1 MRESSLFSI
10 VKLFFLPTEC
20 LTANYSR
27 MKKGLL
33 IGLFLFSCAYGT
45 ILKTKES
52 KIRTKES
59 QLPWN
64 SRVHPLN
71 ITENNGTYSTAIKMP
86 VDPENDTEPPRRTK
100 ESQLPWNSRVHP
112 LNITENNGTYST
124 AIKMPVDPEN
134 DTEPPRRTKESQLP
148 WNSTVHPLNI
158 TENNGTFSTTIKMP
172 VDPENDT
179 EPPRRKMPVD
189 PENDTEPP
197 RRTKESQLPW
207 NSRVHPLNITENNGT
222 YSTAIKMPVDPEND
236 TEPPRRTKES
246 QLPWNSTVHPLNI
259 TENNGTYSTA
269 IKMPVDPEND
279 TEPPRSLISRT
290 VLLSDQFLN
299 YTRNNDSFHLN
310 QPTPSHLHQ
319 NGIKSNDTARGVN
332 LNDIR
337 MLAPPRSCILPTC
350 ALTNLESSLQ
360 YGDEKAGGLT
370 RNPYG
375 IGKK

>member
-1 MRESSLFSI
+1 M
-10 VKLFFLPTEC
+10 
-20 LTANYSR
+20 
-27 MKKGLL
+27 
-33 IGLFLFSCAYGT
+33 

-64 SRVHPLN
+64 S
-71 ITENNGTYSTAIKMP
+71 T
-86 VDPENDTEPPRRTK
+86 
-100 ESQLPWNSRVHP
+100 
-112 LNITENNGTYST
+112 
-124 AIKMPVDPEN
+124 
-134 DTEPPRRTKESQLP
+134 
-148 WNSTVHPLNI
+148 
-158 TENNGTFSTTIKMP
+158 
-172 VDPENDT
+172 
-179 EPPRRKMPVD
+179 
-189 PENDTEPP
+189 
-197 RRTKESQLPW
+197 
-207 NSRVHPLNITENNGT
+207 VHPLNITENNGT

-279 TEPPRSLISRT
+279 TEPPRRKMPVGRENDTEPARSLISRT

>member
-236 TEPPRRTKES
+236 TEPPRR
-246 QLPWNSTVHPLNI
+246 
-259 TENNGTYSTA
+259 
-269 IKMPVDPEND
+269 KMPVDPEND
-279 TEPPRSLISRT
+279 TEPPRR
-290 VLLSDQFLN
+290 SDQFLN